1 MGNAAGNFVAPDDL
15 TFAAA
20 AAGADWSKTFYQILT
35 NQRGKDAW
43 PITGATFIIM
53 HRVQER
59 PENAT
64 AVLRFFDWA
73 YVNGSKTATELDYVP
88 MPESVVKSVRALW
101 GELRDSSGKPVP
113 LK

>member
-1 MGNAAGNFVAPDDL
+1 MPSFLAAAEVADWNAPG
-15 TFAAA
+15 FAADLVDLN
-20 AAGADWSKTFYQILT
+20 GATV
-35 NQRGKDAW
+35 W
-43 PITGATFIIM
+43 PIVSPTFILLPTNPVAE
-53 HRVQER
+53 RVEGSR
-59 PENAT
+59 NT
-64 AVLRFFDWA
+64 MRFFDWA